1 MMLLQDHLAVLPIVL
16 PLATGAI
23 TLVVDEG
30 RLALKAAISV
40 AAAVLLVIVGIA
52 LAGLTDSSSVTVYR
66 VGGWAAPFGIVLV
79 VDRLSAAMVLL
90 AAVLGLA
97 SLVFSL
103 ARWQRAGP
111 RFHSLVQFLLMGVNG
126 AFLTGDLFNLFVFF
140 EVLLAASYALLLHG
154 SGRNR
159 SSGQNRRKD
168 GIARGTTSGSSIRRT
183 IDQARTR

>member
-1 MMLLQDHLAVLPIVL
+1 
-16 PLATGAI
+16 
-23 TLVVDEG
+23 
-30 RLALKAAISV
+30 
-40 AAAVLLVIVGIA
+40 
-52 LAGLTDSSSVTVYR
+52 LTNGSSVTVYR
-66 VGGWAAPFGIVLV
+66 VGDWAAPFGIVLV

-140 EVLLAASYALLLHG
+140 EVFLTASYALALHG
-154 SGRNR
+154 SGTPRVR
-159 SSGQNRRKD
+159 ASLHY
-168 GIARGTTSGSSIRRT
+168 IAINLTASL
-183 IDQARTR
+183 